1 VSLLL
6 LRDVSKTYQMDG
18 VEVPALR
25 GVSLEVAPGEFVAIM
40 GPSGSGKS
48 TCMHILG
55 LLDRP
60 TSGTYLLDGQD
71 TRSLSDVELA
81 RIRNRKLGFVFQ
93 SYNLLPRTTA
103 VENVE
108 LPLIYARV
116 PDRRARAV
124 EALAQVGLSHRQ
136 DHHPSQMSGGEQ
148 QRVAIARALVTHPQ
162 VILADEPT
170 GNLDTQTGD
179 EIMGLLQEQNDR
191 GLTIV
196 LVTHEPDVAR
206 FAKRL
211 IHFRDGHIRRDES
224 VPDRRVMGA
233 LR

>member
-1 VSLLL
+1 MSLLV
-6 LRDVSKTYQMDG
+6 LRDVSKTYRMDG

-25 GVSLEVAPGEFVAIM
+25 GVSLDVASGEFVAIM

-116 PDRRARAV
+116 ANRRARAV

-148 QRVAIARALVTHPQ
+148 QRVAMARALVTHPQ

-179 EIMGLLQEQNDR
+179 EIMGLLQAQNDR

-211 IHFRDGHIRRDES
+211 IHFRDGHIRRDEV

-233 LR
+233 VR

>member
-1 VSLLL
+1 VSLLV
-6 LRDVSKTYQMDG
+6 LREVTKTYQMDG

-25 GVSLEVAPGEFVAIM
+25 GVSLDVAPGEFVAIM

-116 PDRRARAV
+116 ANRRAQAV
-124 EALAQVGLSHRQ
+124 EALAQVGLSHRH

-148 QRVAIARALVTHPQ
+148 QRVAMARALVTHPQ

-179 EIMGLLQEQNDR
+179 EIMGLLQAQNDR

-211 IHFRDGHIRRDES
+211 IHFRDGHIMRDER
-224 VPDRRVMGA
+224 VPDRRVLGA
-233 LR
+233 VR

>member
-1 VSLLL
+1 MSLLL

-25 GVSLEVAPGEFVAIM
+25 GVSLDVAPGEFVAIM

-60 TSGTYLLDGQD
+60 TTGTYLLDGQD
-71 TRSLSDVELA
+71 TRSLSDVDLA
-81 RIRNRKLGFVFQ
+81 RIRNRNLGFVFQ

-116 PDRRARAV
+116 PNRRARAG

-148 QRVAIARALVTHPQ
+148 QRVAIARALVTRPQ

-179 EIMGLLQEQNDR
+179 EIMGLLQAQIDR

-224 VPDRRVMGA
+224 VNDRRVIGA
-233 LR
+233 VR

>member
-1 VSLLL
+1 
-6 LRDVSKTYQMDG
+6 MDG

-116 PDRRARAV
+116 ANRRARAV

-179 EIMGLLQEQNDR
+179 EIMGLLQAQSDR

-224 VPDRRVMGA
+224 VLDRRVMGA
-233 LR
+233 VR

>member
-1 VSLLL
+1 MSLLL
-6 LRDVSKTYQMDG
+6 LRDVSKTYQMG
-18 VEVPALR
+18 GIEVPALR

-93 SYNLLPRTTA
+93 SYNLLPRTSA

-124 EALAQVGLSHRQ
+124 EALTQVGLSQRQ

-179 EIMGLLQEQNDR
+179 EIMGLLQAQNDR

-224 VPDRRVMGA
+224 VPDRRVIGA
-233 LR
+233 VR

>member
-1 VSLLL
+1 MSLLV
-6 LRDVSKTYQMDG
+6 LRDVSKTYHMDG

-25 GVSLEVAPGEFVAIM
+25 GVSLDVAPGEFVAIM

-60 TSGTYLLDGQD
+60 TTGTYLLDGQD
-71 TRSLSDVELA
+71 TRILSDVELA

-116 PDRRARAV
+116 PNRRAQAV
-124 EALAQVGLSHRQ
+124 EALAQVGLGHRQ
-136 DHHPSQMSGGEQ
+136 DHHPSQLSGGEQ
-148 QRVAIARALVTHPQ
+148 QRVAMARALVTHPQ

-179 EIMGLLQEQNDR
+179 EIMGLLQAQNDR

-224 VPDRRVMGA
+224 VPDRRVLGA
-233 LR
+233 VR

>member
-1 VSLLL
+1 MSLLV
-6 LRDVSKTYQMDG
+6 LRDVSKTYRMDG
-18 VEVPALR
+18 VQVPALR
-25 GVSLEVAPGEFVAIM
+25 GVSLAVASGEFVAIM

-93 SYNLLPRTTA
+93 SYNLLPRTNA

-116 PDRRARAV
+116 PNRRARAV

-148 QRVAIARALVTHPQ
+148 QRVAIARALVTSPQ

-170 GNLDTQTGD
+170 GNLDTRTGD
-179 EIMGLLQEQNDR
+179 EIMGLLQAQNDR

-196 LVTHEPDVAR
+196 LVTHEADVAR

-211 IHFRDGHIRRDES
+211 IHFRDGHIVRDEP
-224 VPDRRVMGA
+224 VPDRRVLGA
-233 LR
+233 VR